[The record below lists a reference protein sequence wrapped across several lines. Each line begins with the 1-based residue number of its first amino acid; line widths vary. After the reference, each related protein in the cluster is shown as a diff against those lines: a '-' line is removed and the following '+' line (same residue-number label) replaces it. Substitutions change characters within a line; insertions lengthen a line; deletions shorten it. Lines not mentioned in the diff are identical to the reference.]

1 MNIISEL
8 SYCLLL
14 SGLLLLARNST
25 SSTDAFSTVAI
36 VEVCDNGTD
45 DDGDGLIDAFDP
57 DCQCNGR
64 LSPNLVP
71 NGQFNETTGCCA
83 NLGELNCL
91 SDWIVLGPS
100 PDYISDN
107 CTESDLRPD
116 VRFLTNAL
124 NQGSVNDG
132 YIFSVIQ
139 SVEGRQFT
147 ESLGV
152 CLEQPMEAGKTYEV
166 SFQLANLRDDA
177 PDLLFS
183 LVGIDLCDR
192 LTAYDT
198 RGNNSFC
205 DRQLPANIL
214 GSVNA
219 RDLATGWNNLSFE
232 VSPEE
237 NIEAIFYAVECGF
250 VSNGS
255 DAVLYMVLD
264 EVSIREQSAPPMIP
278 EITLLGRPCEEA
290 ISLSIPWQV
299 GASYQ
304 WYQDSIPIDGAT
316 DTLLRINED
325 LSPNSGSYQVLIRDL
340 EGNCDL
346 TEPYELIPPALF
358 TQVFAGIC
366 EGDRY
371 GFSEDWI
378 NSTGVYRDT
387 LNSVW
392 GCDSI
397 IELQLDVWSSSVLIR
412 SASICAGENFA
423 FGGQMLSET
432 GQYQDSLLNVLG
444 CDSVIILELLV
455 AEEVR
460 SSFADS
466 VCSGEVYFFAGE
478 LLTEEGTYRDTL
490 QTTEGCDSIISLEL
504 TLLSHAFG
512 DTLFVEQPQGTTYD
526 FHGRNYAD
534 AGVYEAVLSATNG
547 CDSTI
552 YLALSFYDPCS
563 IPLVV
568 NAVGV
573 AATCAEAANGQ
584 IEVFVDGAFPPYRYS
599 LDNQSA
605 QLFPIF
611 EDLRSGIYSIEVEDA
626 FGCSQSISIGVAVMD
641 DGLKVDLGPDT
652 SVYFG
657 EQIDLEPIHLDFEPT
672 ELIWSRE
679 EVIACRDCPI
689 LTVSPT
695 QGARY
700 QLEVIDEFGC
710 SAFDEIWV
718 AVIPPPKFYLPNAFS
733 PNDDGIND
741 VFRVEGK
748 REALGLVKE
757 MTIYSRWGDLLFQV
771 EGQDELL
778 SWDGLVKGRKAE
790 AGVYVYTIQWRNFRG
805 EMELIR
811 GDVLLI
817 R

>member
-1 MNIISEL
+1 MI
-8 SYCLLL
+8 
-14 SGLLLLARNST
+14 
-25 SSTDAFSTVAI
+25 
-36 VEVCDNGTD
+36 EVCDNRID

-71 NGQFNETTGCCA
+71 NGQFNQTTGCCA
-83 NLGELNCL
+83 NLGEINCL

-107 CTESDLRPD
+107 CAESDLRPD
-116 VRFLTNAL
+116 VRFLTNTL
-124 NQGSVNDG
+124 NQGSANDG
-132 YIFSVIQ
+132 YIFSVMQ
-139 SVEGRQFT
+139 SVDGRQFT

-166 SFQLANLRDDA
+166 SFQLANLRNDA

-183 LVGIDLCDR
+183 LLGIDFCDR

-205 DRQLPANIL
+205 ELQLPATTL
-214 GSVNA
+214 GSVNS
-219 RDLATGWNNLSFE
+219 RDLTTGWNNLSFA
-232 VSPEE
+232 VSPAE
-237 NIEAIFYAVECGF
+237 NIEAIFYAVECGS
-250 VSNGS
+250 VSNGN

-264 EVSIREQSAPPMIP
+264 EVSIREQTAPPMVP
-278 EITLLGRPCEEA
+278 AITLLGQPCEEA

-299 GASYQ
+299 GATYQ
-304 WYQDSIPIDGAT
+304 WYRDSIPIDGAT

-325 LSPNSGSYQVLIRDL
+325 LSPISGSYQVLIRDL

-371 GFSEDWI
+371 GFGEDWI
-378 NSTGVYRDT
+378 DSTGVYRDT

-397 IELQLDVWSSSVLIR
+397 IELQLDVWSSSVLIQ

-444 CDSVIILELLV
+444 CDSIIILDLLV

-466 VCSGEVYFFAGE
+466 VCSGEAYFFAGE

-504 TLLSHAFG
+504 TILPPSFG
-512 DTLFVEQPQGTTYD
+512 DTLYVEQPEGTTYD
-526 FHGRNYAD
+526 FQGSSYAD
-534 AGVYEAVLSATNG
+534 AGVYEAVLLATNG

-552 YLALSFYDPCS
+552 YLALSFYDPCT
-563 IPLVV
+563 IPWAV
-568 NAVGV
+568 NAVSE
-573 AATCAEAANGQ
+573 AASCAEATNGQ

-599 LDNQSA
+599 LDHQSA
-605 QLFPIF
+605 QLFPVF

-626 FGCSQSISIGVAVMD
+626 FGCSQSISIDVAVLD
-641 DGLKVDLGPDT
+641 NALQVDLGPDT

-657 EQIDLEPIHLDFEPT
+657 EHIDLEPIHLNFEPSK
-672 ELIWSRE
+672 LIWTRDD
-679 EVIACRDCPI
+679 VIECQDCPV
-689 LTVSPT
+689 LTAGPT
-695 QGARY
+695 QGTLYR
-700 QLEVIDEFGC
+700 LEAIDELGC
-710 SAFDEIWV
+710 NAFDEIWV
-718 AVIPPPKFYLPNAFS
+718 EVIPPPKFYLPNAFS

-741 VFRVEGK
+741 VFRAAGTLDAMDRVEG
-748 REALGLVKE
+748 
-757 MTIYSRWGDLLFQV
+757 MTIYSRWGDILFQM
-771 EGQDELL
+771 EGQGQQLA
-778 SWDGLVKGRKAE
+778 WDGLVNGQKAE
-790 AGVYVYTIQWRNFRG
+790 VGVYVYTIQWRNFRG